1 MPGSLTLND
10 IRDRAREFSAKW
22 KGEKREEAEKQ
33 TFWNELFEV
42 FGVTRRRYAVYEVP
56 VSLRE
61 GKRGKVDVFWPGT
74 LLAEHKS
81 AGHDLTAAF
90 EQARDYFHGIAE
102 KDLPK
107 LVVVSDFARFRVYFT
122 NGGKPVEFPLSK
134 LRENISAF
142 NVLTGHTTPH
152 YDEAPDVNVKAAKVM
167 AKLHESLLTNG
178 YSGHPLAVLMVRL
191 MFCFFADKTGIF
203 DRDLFRQI
211 IELKTAEDGRDVG
224 PLLINVFEQL
234 NKPKEDR
241 QRNLDPDLKELE
253 YVNGHLFEELLPT
266 PAFDRKA
273 RSLLLDCL
281 GFDWSA
287 VSPAVFG
294 AMFQGVMDEEH
305 GKRRKIGAHYT
316 SEKNIL
322 KAIGPLLIDP
332 LRAEYAKASGETAL
346 QRLLNKIGDVKVL
359 DPACGCGNFLVIAYR
374 ELRQVEIDTFVKL
387 QAARKRSTERLLAA
401 TFAQRLDVDAMYG
414 IEIEDFPCRVAET
427 ALYIMDHMMN
437 NVAESQIGPNF
448 RRLPLSKAPHI
459 TKGNALRL
467 DWKTVVPAD
476 RLTAIVGNPPFLGKK
491 MRGKK
496 GDARS
501 MEQAEDMAI
510 VFGNWDGHAELDYV
524 AGWYAKALAY
534 AKGTT
539 VPVVF
544 VSTNSL
550 TQGEQVSIL
559 WPRLVQQGVHIHFA
573 HRTFRWTNEAPGKA
587 AVHCVIIGWSLSEP
601 RQCLLFDY
609 ETPKSDPLVRE
620 VKRINPYLVEYDD
633 VFVFSRRKPLCD
645 VPPIRF
651 GNMANDDGNLLLSDA
666 ERKILVAAE
675 PRVRRLI
682 RRFYGSDEFINGI
695 DRWCLWLA
703 DVPPA
708 DLRGLPEVMRRINA
722 VRAYRQRSPRATTRA
737 LANKASL
744 FGEIRQHDGNV
755 IVVPRHSSE
764 LRRFVPMAFVNDG
777 SIIGDACTFIATDN
791 LFVFGILQSTMHMA
805 WVRNVGGRIKS
816 DFRYTVAMRSCT
828 TIIRGRSRPPT
839 GRGRPFVPQPKPCW
853 MPAPNTKI
861 RRSRTFMTPM

>member
-1 MPGSLTLND
+1 M
-10 IRDRAREFSAKW
+10 
-22 KGEKREEAEKQ
+22 
-33 TFWNELFEV
+33 
-42 FGVTRRRYAVYEVP
+42 
-56 VSLRE
+56 
-61 GKRGKVDVFWPGT
+61 
-74 LLAEHKS
+74 
-81 AGHDLTAAF
+81 
-90 EQARDYFHGIAE
+90 
-102 KDLPK
+102 
-107 LVVVSDFARFRVYFT
+107 
-122 NGGKPVEFPLSK
+122 
-134 LRENISAF
+134 
-142 NVLTGHTTPH
+142 
-152 YDEAPDVNVKAAKVM
+152 
-167 AKLHESLLTNG
+167 
-178 YSGHPLAVLMVRL
+178 
-191 MFCFFADKTGIF
+191 
-203 DRDLFRQI
+203 
-211 IELKTAEDGRDVG
+211 
-224 PLLINVFEQL
+224 
-234 NKPKEDR
+234 
-241 QRNLDPDLKELE
+241 
-253 YVNGHLFEELLPT
+253 
-266 PAFDRKA
+266 
-273 RSLLLDCL
+273 
-281 GFDWSA
+281 
-287 VSPAVFG
+287 
-294 AMFQGVMDEEH
+294 
-305 GKRRKIGAHYT
+305 
-316 SEKNIL
+316 
-322 KAIGPLLIDP
+322 
-332 LRAEYAKASGETAL
+332 
-346 QRLLNKIGDVKVL
+346 LNKIGDVKVL

-816 DFRYTVAMRSCT
+816 DFRYSNEIVYNNYPWPQSPTDRQRQAVRTAAQAVLDARAEHKDQTLADLYDPDVMPPSLQRAHNGLDKAVDACYGQRSFDADLARARFLFERYAELIDSGQMT
-828 TIIRGRSRPPT
+828 LNSPEPAKPKRG
-839 GRGRPFVPQPKPCW
+839 PKL
-853 MPAPNTKI
+853 N
-861 RRSRTFMTPM
+861 